1 MTEGNGIGAS
11 GGAPAGGGSARRG
24 DSLIGGGAPRTGGEL
39 IADYLIE
46 QGVPYVCGIPGHGDM
61 GIFDAFKDRA
71 EKITTLQARHEQSA
85 GHIAD
90 AYFRA
95 CGRPLATL
103 TSIGPGSANLTMALA
118 TAYVDSQAVISITG
132 GVQSYMDGTG
142 VLQELERQHDA
153 DFPSVLR
160 PVVKRGFSV
169 HRVDQLPRALH
180 RAFNVALGGRP
191 GPVHIDV
198 PIDVQ
203 AVSGEGH
210 ALDAG
215 AHRAT
220 HPDPHPDPDGIEQ
233 IAAMLV
239 GAERPVILA
248 GGGCIQAGAERELR
262 AVAELLQAPVVAT
275 MMGKG
280 VFPEDHP
287 LAAEHTGANGTLC
300 GNHFSREADV
310 ILAVGT
316 RFAEQ
321 TASSYKH
328 GESFAVP
335 PTRIV
340 QIDVDGREIGKNYP
354 VEVGVVADA
363 RAGLAALAEALHER
377 RKEVADRR
385 EYILESASW
394 KGRWRAMIRE
404 RWDPGVLSMS
414 QAIDVLRKVLP
425 REAVVIASAGHP
437 QIQMFQEFVSY
448 EPRTWITPGGY
459 STMGFTVPAAIG
471 AKLARPDVPVV
482 GVAGDGDFLMSIQEL
497 ALAVQEGLSVVY
509 LVLNNIG
516 WTSIRD
522 FQRGMFGPERDFAV
536 EFRRRRD
543 GELVS
548 PDFAAIAKGFGA
560 SAFKVNELEQLG
572 VALEAALRTEGPV
585 VVEAML
591 AREPRATE
599 GINLG
604 FWDLPRP
611 AYLEGAA

>member
-1 MTEGNGIGAS
+1 MNE
-11 GGAPAGGGSARRG
+11 
-24 DSLIGGGAPRTGGEL
+24 RTGGEL
-39 IADYLIE
+39 ICDHLIA

-71 EKITTLQARHEQSA
+71 DRITVLQTRHEQSA

-103 TSIGPGSANLTMALA
+103 TSIGPGSANLTTALA
-118 TAYVDSQAVISITG
+118 TAYVDSQALISITG

-142 VLQELERQHDA
+142 VLQEIERQRDA

-160 PVVKRGFSV
+160 PVVKRGFTV
-169 HRVDQLPRALH
+169 HRADQLQRALH

-203 AVSGEGH
+203 ALTGEG
-210 ALDAG
+210 LRIDAG
-215 AHRAT
+215 RHAPT
-220 HPDPHPDPDGIEQ
+220 HSASHPDPDGIEAILAVLLEAQ
-233 IAAMLV
+233 
-239 GAERPVILA
+239 RPVILA
-248 GGGCIQAGAERELR
+248 GGGTIHAGAQAELR
-262 AVAELLQAPVVAT
+262 RVAEMLQAPVLAT

-287 LAAEHTGANGTLC
+287 LAAEHTGANGTIC

-321 TASSYKH
+321 TSSSYRH
-328 GESFAVP
+328 GESFSVP

-340 QIDVDGREIGKNYP
+340 QIDIDPREIGKNYP
-354 VEVGVVADA
+354 VQVGVVADA
-363 RAGLAALAEALHER
+363 RAGLAALADALAER
-377 RKEVADRR
+377 RKQIPDRR
-385 EYILESASW
+385 EYILEAASW
-394 KGRWRAMIRE
+394 KGRWRALIRE

-414 QAIDVLRKVLP
+414 QAIAALREVLP
-425 REAVVIASAGHP
+425 REGIVIASAGHP

-448 EPRTWITPGGY
+448 QPRTWITPGGY

-471 AKLARPDVPVV
+471 AKLAAPDVPVV

-497 ALAVQEGLSVVY
+497 ALAVQEGISVVY

-522 FQRGMFGPERDFAV
+522 FQRGMFGEGRDFAV
-536 EFRRRRD
+536 EFRRRSD
-543 GELVS
+543 GELIS
-548 PDFAAIAKGFGA
+548 PDFAAIAEGFGA
-560 SAFKVNELEQLG
+560 TAIRVDELAQLRP
-572 VALEAALRTEGPV
+572 ALQAALRTEGPV
-585 VVEAML
+585 VVEAQL
-591 AREPRATE
+591 ARDPRSTE
-599 GINLG
+599 GINAG
-604 FWDLPRP
+604 YWDLPKP
-611 AYLEGAA
+611 AYLNGAAGVEAAV

>member
-1 MTEGNGIGAS
+1 M
-11 GGAPAGGGSARRG
+11 SA
-24 DSLIGGGAPRTGGEL
+24 RTGGEL

-46 QGVPYVCGIPGHGDM
+46 RGVPYVCGIPGHGDM

-71 EKITTLQARHEQSA
+71 DRITVLQARHEQSA

-95 CGRPLATL
+95 CGQPLATL
-103 TSIGPGSANLTMALA
+103 TSIGPGSANMTMALA
-118 TAYVDSQAVISITG
+118 TAYVDSQAVIAITG

-203 AVSGEGH
+203 ALSGEGH
-210 ALDAG
+210 RLDAG
-215 AHRAT
+215 VHSATHPVT
-220 HPDPHPDPDGIEQ
+220 HPDPRGIEL
-233 IAAMLV
+233 IAAALA
-239 GAERPVILA
+239 GARRPVILA
-248 GGGCIQAGAERELR
+248 GGGCIQAEAQAELR
-262 AVAELLQAPVVAT
+262 RVAELAQAPVLAT

-287 LAAEHTGANGTLC
+287 LAAEHTGANGTIC

-310 ILAVGT
+310 LLAVGT

-321 TASSYKH
+321 TSSSYKH
-328 GESFAVP
+328 GESFSVP
-335 PTRIV
+335 PTRIM
-340 QIDVDGREIGKNYP
+340 QIDVDPREIGKNYP

-363 RAGLAALAEALHER
+363 RTALEDLARALEEHRER
-377 RKEVADRR
+377 IPDRR

-394 KGRWRAMIRE
+394 KGRWRAMIRD

-414 QAIDVLRKVLP
+414 QAIHVLRKVLP
-425 REAVVIASAGHP
+425 REAIVIASAGHP
-437 QIQMFQEFVSY
+437 QIQMFQEFISY

-509 LVLNNIG
+509 LVLNNVG

-522 FQRGMFGPERDFAV
+522 FQRGMFGAERDFAT
-536 EFRRRRD
+536 EFRSRRG

-548 PDFAAIAKGFGA
+548 PDFAAIATGFGA
-560 SAFKVNELEQLG
+560 SAFKVTELEQLRP
-572 VALEAALRTEGPV
+572 ALEVALRTEGPV

-591 AREPRATE
+591 ARDPRATE
-599 GINLG
+599 GINAG
-604 FWDLPRP
+604 FWDLPKP
-611 AYLEGAA
+611 AYLAQDARAANGAPAPAARADATTGAGAASATAADV

>member
-1 MTEGNGIGAS
+1 M
-11 GGAPAGGGSARRG
+11 R
-24 DSLIGGGAPRTGGEL
+24 PRTGGEL

-46 QGVPYVCGIPGHGDM
+46 QDVPYVCGIPGHGDM
-61 GIFDAFKDRA
+61 AIFDAFKDRA
-71 EKITTLQARHEQSA
+71 ERITVLQARHEQSA

-103 TSIGPGSANLTMALA
+103 TSIGPGSANMTMALA
-118 TAYVDSQAVISITG
+118 TAYVDSQAVIAITG

-142 VLQELERQHDA
+142 VLQELERQRDA

-203 AVSGEGH
+203 ALAGEGSS
-210 ALDAG
+210 ARIDAG
-215 AHRAT
+215 RHRAT
-220 HPDPHPDPDGIEQ
+220 HPAAHPDPDGIEA
-233 IAAMLV
+233 IVAVLLAAQ
-239 GAERPVILA
+239 RPVILA
-248 GGGCIQAGAERELR
+248 GGGAVQAGAHAELR
-262 AVAELLQAPVVAT
+262 RVAEMLQAPVLAT

-280 VFPEDHP
+280 AFPEDHP
-287 LAAEHTGANGTLC
+287 LAAEHTGSNGTLC

-321 TASSYKH
+321 TSSSYKH

-340 QIDVDGREIGKNYP
+340 QIDVDPREIGKNYP

-363 RAGLAALAEALHER
+363 RAALSALADALGER
-377 RKEVADRR
+377 RREIPDRR
-385 EYILESASW
+385 EYILEAAAW
-394 KGRWRAMIRE
+394 KGRWRALIRE
-404 RWDPGVLSMS
+404 RWNPSVLSMS
-414 QAIDVLRKVLP
+414 QAIAALREVLP
-425 REAVVIASAGHP
+425 REAIVIASAGHP

-448 EPRTWITPGGY
+448 EPRSWITPGGY

-471 AKLARPDVPVV
+471 AKLAVPDVPVV
-482 GVAGDGDFLMSIQEL
+482 GVAGDGDFLMSIHEL
-497 ALAVQEGLSVVY
+497 ALAVQEGISVVY

-522 FQRGMFGPERDFAV
+522 FQRGMFGAERDFAV

-543 GELVS
+543 GELIT
-548 PDFAAIAKGFGA
+548 PDFAAIATGFGA
-560 SAFKVNELEQLG
+560 SAFKVSELEQLRP
-572 VALEAALRTEGPV
+572 ALRAALRTEGPV

-591 AREPRATE
+591 ARDPRSTE
-599 GINLG
+599 GINAG
-604 FWDLPRP
+604 YWDLPKP
-611 AYLEGAA
+611 AYLLEGAAR

>member
-1 MTEGNGIGAS
+1 MGA
-11 GGAPAGGGSARRG
+11 
-24 DSLIGGGAPRTGGEL
+24 RTGGEL

-71 EKITTLQARHEQSA
+71 ERITVLQVRHEQSA

-90 AYFRA
+90 AYYRA

-118 TAYVDSQAVISITG
+118 TAYVDSQALIAITG

-142 VLQELERQHDA
+142 VLQEIERQHDA

-180 RAFNVALGGRP
+180 RAFNVALDGRP

-203 AVSGEGH
+203 ALAGEGH
-210 ALDAG
+210 RLDAG
-215 AHRAT
+215 RHRAT
-220 HPDPHPDPDGIEQ
+220 HPTAHPDPGGVER
-233 IAAMLV
+233 IAAILA
-239 GAERPVILA
+239 GASRPVILA
-248 GGGCIQAGAERELR
+248 GGGCIQARAHAQLR
-262 AVAELLQAPVVAT
+262 RVAELAQAPVLAT

-287 LAAEHTGANGTLC
+287 LAAEHTGANGTIC

-321 TASSYKH
+321 TASSYEH
-328 GESFAVP
+328 GASFSVP
-335 PTRIV
+335 PTRIL
-340 QIDVDGREIGKNYP
+340 QIDVDPREIGKNYP
-354 VEVGVVADA
+354 VEVGLVADA
-363 RAGLAALAEALHER
+363 GAALSALGDALEER
-377 RKEVADRR
+377 RREIPDRR

-414 QAIDVLRKVLP
+414 QAIHTLRAVLP

-471 AKLARPDVPVV
+471 AKLAMPDVPVV

-522 FQRGMFGPERDFAV
+522 FQRGMFGAERDFAV

-543 GELVS
+543 GELLT
-548 PDFAAIAKGFGA
+548 PDFAAIARGFGA
-560 SAFKVNELEQLG
+560 SAFKVTELEQLRP
-572 VALEAALRTEGPV
+572 ALEAALRTEGPV

-591 AREPRATE
+591 ARDPRSTE
-599 GINLG
+599 GLNAG
-604 FWDLPRP
+604 HWDLPRP
-611 AYLEGAA
+611 AYLETPA

>member
-1 MTEGNGIGAS
+1 VTESNG
-11 GGAPAGGGSARRG
+11 AR
-24 DSLIGGGAPRTGGEL
+24 PRTGGEL

-46 QGVPYVCGIPGHGDM
+46 QEVPYVCGIPGHGDM

-71 EKITTLQARHEQSA
+71 DRITVLQARHEQSA

-132 GVQSYMDGTG
+132 GVQSYMDGMG

-203 AVSGEGH
+203 ALSGEGH
-210 ALDAG
+210 MLDAG
-215 AHRAT
+215 AHRPT
-220 HPDPHPDPDGIEQ
+220 HPHPHPDPDGIEQ
-233 IAAMLV
+233 IATALIE
-239 GAERPVILA
+239 ASRPVILA
-248 GGGCIQAGAERELR
+248 GGGCIQAGAHAELQQ
-262 AVAELLQAPVVAT
+262 VAEALQAPVLAT

-287 LAAEHTGANGTLC
+287 LAAEHTGANGTIC

-328 GESFAVP
+328 GESFSVP
-335 PTRIV
+335 PTRIL
-340 QIDVDGREIGKNYP
+340 QIDVDAREIGKNYP
-354 VEVGVVADA
+354 VEVGVVSDA
-363 RAGLAALAEALHER
+363 RTALAALAEALHDR
-377 RKEVADRR
+377 RGEVPDRR

-394 KGRWRAMIRE
+394 KGRWRGMIRE

-414 QAIDVLRKVLP
+414 QAIHVLREALP
-425 REAVVIASAGHP
+425 REAIVIASAGHP

-471 AKLARPDVPVV
+471 AKLACPDVPVV

-536 EFRRRRD
+536 EFRRRGD
-543 GELVS
+543 GELIS

-560 SAFKVNELEQLG
+560 SAFKVRELGQLRP
-572 VALEAALRTEGPV
+572 ALDGALRTEGPV

-599 GINLG
+599 GINAG

-611 AYLEGAA
+611 EYLAQGRTREQT

>member
-1 MTEGNGIGAS
+1 MRE
-11 GGAPAGGGSARRG
+11 
-24 DSLIGGGAPRTGGEL
+24 RTGGEL
-39 IADYLIE
+39 ICEHLIA

-71 EKITTLQARHEQSA
+71 DRITVLQARHEQSA

-95 CGRPLATL
+95 CGQPLATL
-103 TSIGPGSANLTMALA
+103 TSIGPGSANLATALA
-118 TAYVDSQAVISITG
+118 TAYVDSQALVSITG
-132 GVQSYMDGTG
+132 GVQTYMDGTG
-142 VLQELERQHDA
+142 VLQEIERQRDA

-160 PVVKRGFSV
+160 PIVKRGFSV
-169 HRVDQLPRALH
+169 HRVDQLQRALH

-203 AVSGEGH
+203 AHTGEG
-210 ALDAG
+210 LRIDAG
-215 AHRAT
+215 WHAPT
-220 HPDPHPDPDGIEQ
+220 HQAPHPDPDGVEEIVAVLLSAQ
-233 IAAMLV
+233 
-239 GAERPVILA
+239 RPVILA
-248 GGGCIQAGAERELR
+248 GGGCIHAGAQAELR
-262 AVAELLQAPVVAT
+262 RVAETLQAPVLAT

-280 VFPEDHP
+280 IFPEDHP
-287 LAAEHTGANGTLC
+287 LAAEHTGANGTIC

-321 TASSYKH
+321 TASSYRH
-328 GESFAVP
+328 GESFSVP

-340 QIDVDGREIGKNYP
+340 QIDLDPREIGKNYP

-363 RAGLAALAEALHER
+363 RAGLQALAEALAER
-377 RKEVADRR
+377 RGEIPDRR
-385 EYILESASW
+385 EYILEAASW
-394 KGRWRAMIRE
+394 KGRWRALIRD

-414 QAIDVLRKVLP
+414 QAIAALREVLP
-425 REAVVIASAGHP
+425 REGIVIASAGHP

-471 AKLARPDVPVV
+471 AKLAAPEAPVV

-497 ALAVQEGLSVVY
+497 ALAVQEGISVVY

-522 FQRGMFGPERDFAV
+522 FQRGMFGEGRDFAV
-536 EFRRRRD
+536 EFRRRSD
-543 GELVS
+543 GGLIS
-548 PDFAAIAKGFGA
+548 PDFAAIAEGFGCTA
-560 SAFKVNELEQLG
+560 LRVGELAQLRP
-572 VALEAALRTEGPV
+572 ALQAALRTEGPV
-585 VVEAML
+585 VVEAQL
-591 AREPRATE
+591 ARDPRNTE
-599 GINLG
+599 GINAG
-604 FWDLPRP
+604 YWDLPKP
-611 AYLEGAA
+611 AYLDGAAAGVEAPA

>member
-1 MTEGNGIGAS
+1 MTESNG
-11 GGAPAGGGSARRG
+11 AR
-24 DSLIGGGAPRTGGEL
+24 PRTGGEL

-46 QGVPYVCGIPGHGDM
+46 QEVPYVCGIPGHGDM

-71 EKITTLQARHEQSA
+71 DRITVLQARHEQSA

-132 GVQSYMDGTG
+132 GVQSYMDGMG

-203 AVSGEGH
+203 ALSGEGH
-210 ALDAG
+210 MLDAG
-215 AHRAT
+215 AHRPT
-220 HPDPHPDPDGIEQ
+220 HPHPHPDPDGIEQ
-233 IAAMLV
+233 IATALIE
-239 GAERPVILA
+239 ASRPVILA
-248 GGGCIQAGAERELR
+248 GGGCIQAGAHAELQQ
-262 AVAELLQAPVVAT
+262 VAEALQAPVLAT

-287 LAAEHTGANGTLC
+287 LAAEHTGANGTIC

-328 GESFAVP
+328 GESFSVP
-335 PTRIV
+335 PTRIL
-340 QIDVDGREIGKNYP
+340 QIDVDAREIGKNYP
-354 VEVGVVADA
+354 VEVGVVSDA
-363 RAGLAALAEALHER
+363 RTALAALAEALHDR
-377 RKEVADRR
+377 RGEVPDRR

-394 KGRWRAMIRE
+394 KGRWRGMIRE

-414 QAIDVLRKVLP
+414 QAIHVLREALP
-425 REAVVIASAGHP
+425 REAIVIASAGHP

-471 AKLARPDVPVV
+471 AKLACPDVPVV

-536 EFRRRRD
+536 EFRRRGD
-543 GELVS
+543 GELIS

-560 SAFKVNELEQLG
+560 SAFKVRELGQLRP
-572 VALEAALRTEGPV
+572 ALDGALRTEGPV

-599 GINLG
+599 GINAG

-611 AYLEGAA
+611 EYLAQGRTREQT